1 MDARGDFVSF
11 ETYRSTHDAE
21 DVLVQ
26 ALSTWSMTIREKSYQ
41 TAVDIVEVN
50 PDANKDVDWQTM
62 AATNSLVGTKDAKW
76 HKEWKDIYRYEQ
88 GQRPDIYLDIYR
100 MVHTGQ
106 EQGNTQVEL
115 YQANYRWEGKAESD
129 TVSNWTAVIEGLPKY
144 DSYGYEITYY
154 AVECTVVTASN
165 FDYAPVKY
173 YWSNGG
179 NGFALGD
186 REEVADA
193 YQNDTTYVYHLTGQ
207 NPVYDIGG
215 KDVLVVKNRYSVP
228 VNYALAENGTFQ
240 NTLEACPNLA
250 GEKLWTSVPAGFAKV
265 DLPPVTFALYQ
276 SLDGQTDSTSTPVA
290 TLTVTDWASVET
302 SGSYIFR
309 FVLQGNWSMKVE
321 NDKIVYTNK
330 DNPTKTVTTS
340 RDCVVEGT
348 LPEGVTFL
356 PKYKEDGQLYT
367 YTMVEQSITLDDNG
381 QDVEV
386 PLDETATAEE
396 KNLFK
401 QIFTSAGVTP
411 GTYQANNAYNTNQ
424 EGELTVQ
431 KWLKLEKNSQGNY
444 VYPAITLELSRTY
457 PSAAQGSQMEYVAT
471 QTWSSAQVEEAFD
484 AQAKETWHNEGWV
497 RLEATLTGLEIYA
510 VNGEKYQYSFVENTG
525 ELKGYNTWAQKG
537 GLEYGNGWLD
547 NFNENNQS
555 TQVPGLNAHPATDPA
570 AIDATFIN
578 SYDSPVLRLQGTKQW
593 DDWADNQHRPTIE
606 NGSVAGITLEV
617 SRTAPAQTGQ
627 GNGYSE
633 TLELNTD
640 YTVTWTQ
647 GAERDQWTYTI
658 QAAAGKTEE
667 LSQYAPNGMPWTY
680 RVTETIEDDT
690 LAAIYGGGRRTVTFN
705 AAKATNGTG
714 TLLATPNSNLVNS
727 IKTTAVF
734 QKQWENGEDDPIQTD
749 YLGQVKISFKLQVR
763 EKGAT
768 TWKDASEYAKE
779 NQVFSSLLGQ
789 NYEFTKTKTAAVN
802 AEPNAWKDTFTG
814 LPSALV
820 NTTGSTPAYTLLE
833 YRVVET
839 QIVYTVPGGTPGETQ
854 TTVTVTVN
862 DQGVYTL
869 QPSNTLISGAG
880 LAVNGVTSTTTN
892 TLKTVDLTVTKTWTT
907 ARTNTTP
914 APPMRQGIGK
924 PRSWCS
930 TRMTE
935 LPGQLSRWPIRTR
948 GSGTHSLD
956 RHHQRGRRGE

>member
-1 MDARGDFVSF
+1 M
-11 ETYRSTHDAE
+11 
-21 DVLVQ
+21 
-26 ALSTWSMTIREKSYQ
+26 
-41 TAVDIVEVN
+41 
-50 PDANKDVDWQTM
+50 
-62 AATNSLVGTKDAKW
+62 
-76 HKEWKDIYRYEQ
+76 
-88 GQRPDIYLDIYR
+88 
-100 MVHTGQ
+100 
-106 EQGNTQVEL
+106 EL

-129 TVSNWTAVIEGLPKY
+129 TVYNWTAVIEGLPKY

-444 VYPAITLELSRTY
+444 VYPCHHPGIVPDLPQRGTRFPDGICGHPDLEFC
-457 PSAAQGSQMEYVAT
+457 P
-471 QTWSSAQVEEAFD
+471 
-484 AQAKETWHNEGWV
+484 
-497 RLEATLTGLEIYA
+497 
-510 VNGEKYQYSFVENTG
+510 
-525 ELKGYNTWAQKG
+525 
-537 GLEYGNGWLD
+537 
-547 NFNENNQS
+547 
-555 TQVPGLNAHPATDPA
+555 
-570 AIDATFIN
+570 
-578 SYDSPVLRLQGTKQW
+578 
-593 DDWADNQHRPTIE
+593 
-606 NGSVAGITLEV
+606 
-617 SRTAPAQTGQ
+617 
-627 GNGYSE
+627 
-633 TLELNTD
+633 
-640 YTVTWTQ
+640 
-647 GAERDQWTYTI
+647 
-658 QAAAGKTEE
+658 
-667 LSQYAPNGMPWTY
+667 
-680 RVTETIEDDT
+680 
-690 LAAIYGGGRRTVTFN
+690 GGG
-705 AAKATNGTG
+705 
-714 TLLATPNSNLVNS
+714 
-727 IKTTAVF
+727 
-734 QKQWENGEDDPIQTD
+734 
-749 YLGQVKISFKLQVR
+749 
-763 EKGAT
+763 
-768 TWKDASEYAKE
+768 
-779 NQVFSSLLGQ
+779 SL
-789 NYEFTKTKTAAVN
+789 
-802 AEPNAWKDTFTG
+802 
-814 LPSALV
+814 
-820 NTTGSTPAYTLLE
+820 
-833 YRVVET
+833 
-839 QIVYTVPGGTPGETQ
+839 
-854 TTVTVTVN
+854 
-862 DQGVYTL
+862 
-869 QPSNTLISGAG
+869 
-880 LAVNGVTSTTTN
+880 
-892 TLKTVDLTVTKTWTT
+892 
-907 ARTNTTP
+907 
-914 APPMRQGIGK
+914 
-924 PRSWCS
+924 
-930 TRMTE
+930 
-935 LPGQLSRWPIRTR
+935 
-948 GSGTHSLD
+948 
-956 RHHQRGRRGE
+956 